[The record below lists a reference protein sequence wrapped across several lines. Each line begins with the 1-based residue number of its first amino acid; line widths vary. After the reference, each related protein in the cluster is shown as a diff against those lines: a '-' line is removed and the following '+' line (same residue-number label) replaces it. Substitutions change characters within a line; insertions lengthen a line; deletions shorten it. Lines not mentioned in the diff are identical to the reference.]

1 MLFCRCGARQSGDL
15 SSSNEEALDGI
26 LGFGKANSSMISQ
39 LASSGKV
46 KKMFAHCLNGVNGG
60 GIFAIGHVVQP
71 KVNMTP
77 LLPDQYAIHLIH
89 FRMRVVFLIALFI
102 ILLRISSFYFFYH
115 VFVSDYIIF
124 CANILMFYDI
134 IKHVASIEFGLN

>member
-1 MLFCRCGARQSGDL
+1 MIFLLFCRCGARQSGDL
-15 SSSNEEALDGI
+15 SSSNEEALGGI

-77 LLPDQYAIHLIH
+77 LLPDQYAIHLIY
-89 FRMRVVFLIALFI
+89 FRMRLVFLIVLLI
-102 ILLRISSFYFFYH
+102 TLLRISLFSFFYWSNNFSE
-115 VFVSDYIIF
+115 VK
-124 CANILMFYDI
+124 M
-134 IKHVASIEFGLN
+134 

>member
-1 MLFCRCGARQSGDL
+1 MNIKTWSKLILFHKPTISSTGLFNYEFKCGLRLFGPILYFTKVMLFCRCGVRQYGDL

-46 KKMFAHCLNGVNGG
+46 KKIFAHCLNGVNGG

-77 LLPDQYAIHLIH
+77 LLTDQYYSLS
-89 FRMRVVFLIALFI
+89 FKFFLFM
-102 ILLRISSFYFFYH
+102 LL
-115 VFVSDYIIF
+115 
-124 CANILMFYDI
+124 
-134 IKHVASIEFGLN
+134 

>member
-1 MLFCRCGARQSGDL
+1 
-15 SSSNEEALDGI
+15 
-26 LGFGKANSSMISQ
+26 MISQ

-71 KVNMTP
+71 KVKMTP

-89 FRMRVVFLIALFI
+89 FGIRLLFLRLLLITLLGISSLVFLSCF
-102 ILLRISSFYFFYH
+102 LL
-115 VFVSDYIIF
+115 VSIHIIF
-124 CANILMFYDI
+124 LADI
-134 IKHVASIEFGLN
+134 VVCFVMTEHRFLIFNLG